1 MGKDELP
8 IYEFEDFR
16 LDAEKYI
23 LSRAGETL
31 SLTPKVFET
40 LLLPMKRAGE
50 VLKKDELLRAVWT
63 DAILEENNLNQYIS
77 ALRRCRAR
85 TAAKIAT
92 LQPFRGRATGSF
104 RMSAH
109 REKKRRRSRGRCD
122 SAFFRLKTSRWPA
135 IGNIWPTGLTDE
147 TIAALG
153 LWYALSLA
161 NLQIPSAARRAVRSR
176 CRCWLSRCCLGRRQ
190 QPWLVNAIRPCAENG
205 SVRAGLQS
213 GHRF

>member
-40 LLLPMKRAGE
+40 LLLPMKRAGK

-77 ALRRCRAR
+77 ALRRLPGEYSGENRY
-85 TAAKIAT
+85 IAT
-92 LQPFRGRATGSF
+92 VQVKGYLF
-104 RMSAH
+104 
-109 REKKRRRSRGRCD
+109 
-122 SAFFRLKTSRWPA
+122 
-135 IGNIWPTGLTDE
+135 
-147 TIAALG
+147 
-153 LWYALSLA
+153 
-161 NLQIPSAARRAVRSR
+161 IP
-176 CRCWLSRCCLGRRQ
+176 
-190 QPWLVNAIRPCAENG
+190 N
-205 SVRAGLQS
+205 VRAP
-213 GHRF
+213 